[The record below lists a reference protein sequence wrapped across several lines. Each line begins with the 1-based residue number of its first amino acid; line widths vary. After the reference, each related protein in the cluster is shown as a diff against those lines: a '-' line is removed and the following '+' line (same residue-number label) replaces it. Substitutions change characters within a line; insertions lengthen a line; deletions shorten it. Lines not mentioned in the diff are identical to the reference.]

1 MKWSVDEFV
10 LYLKTLPTSELEVF
24 KRQTTV
30 YAVFILLEAL
40 ATGEASFRDGI
51 LTLDDVQYDC
61 KDHLPVTAVQTYGFG
76 IGGELAYDE
85 VVGRGI
91 LGLLESIYLLRAES
105 LVEELEESFTEIC
118 ATGPAVWNYYGAYLA
133 HESEL
138 PLAWSERAAALFAS
152 SPVPV
157 PVSGPA
163 PVSAP
168 APVPTSTTEVLP
180 TEPVVKPSR
189 FFSKG
194 HTRRMHGKRALSPI
208 RRTRGTATTRRRN
221 QKHTNTT

>member
-10 LYLKTLPTSELEVF
+10 SYLKTLPTSELEVF

-40 ATGEASFRDGI
+40 SAGEATFRDGI

-61 KDHLPVTAVQTYGFG
+61 KDHLPVTAVHTYGFG

-85 VVGRGI
+85 IVGHSI
-91 LGLLESIYLLRAES
+91 VGLLESIYLLRAEN

-118 ATGPAVWNYYGAYLA
+118 AAGPAAWNYYGAYLA

-138 PLAWSERAAALFAS
+138 PPAWSERAAALFAS
-152 SPVPV
+152 SPSVAPVEVPV
-157 PVSGPA
+157 PAPASVPDPVTA
-163 PVSAP
+163 PV
-168 APVPTSTTEVLP
+168 
-180 TEPVVKPSR
+180 KPGR

-194 HTRRMHGKRALSPI
+194 HTRRMHGKRGLSPI
-208 RRTRGTATTRRRN
+208 KRARGTATTRRRN